1 MAATP
6 LSRPGRSQSASA
18 LWWCLL
24 GLALVS
30 VILPIAAVRYLPLND
45 YPFHLARIFILADID
60 GPVFSRF
67 YEPGH
72 WLLPNIA
79 LDAVGLAIAQV
90 TGPELAVRIFVG
102 LALALQLAGAAAL
115 HRAAHGRLSL
125 WPLLALVPVYN
136 GIVSYGFLNYLF
148 GAGLALLAAA
158 GWVAYRDRAWVLSFG
173 FIAACVLMLCHME
186 AFGIFAVIV
195 GMAEIVRAWSTAR
208 GSSDAPGELIP
219 AALRLAIAALPFL
232 AAITLFLVLSPT
244 SDDLEGGFSYGGFRI
259 ANLIYGP
266 IFAVVSSVP
275 MLDLLAAA
283 LAGGLFCWAWWS
295 GRLQIS
301 APILLGALTLAA
313 ASVLLPRYM
322 LGSDFGNVRLA
333 PAAVL
338 VAIAAIDIRPAT
350 GRRWDA
356 LALAL
361 AAIIAALAVSRGV
374 GLTTVWLKWED
385 RIKPIV
391 ADFADLP
398 EGAMIFKAMHG
409 PLPVLMPNSSEARA
423 AWKPSVKHVASY
435 AAIDKPR
442 FVPAIYTDP
451 HKQPLHITP
460 AFQAIKDLQG
470 QNPFE
475 VDSPADLATLVAKLQ
490 AFEREHGNQGVTDRY
505 ISIVGSAA
513 PFTWDPPAGTT
524 LVRRSPRH
532 LLLRLDPPP
541 GLPQGQRPTHR

>member
-1 MAATP
+1 MTATSFP
-6 LSRPGRSQSASA
+6 RPSSSQSSTI
-18 LWWCLL
+18 WWCLL
-24 GLALVS
+24 GLALLS
-30 VILPIAAVRYLPLND
+30 VVLPIAAVRYLPLND

-60 GPVFSRF
+60 GPIFSRF
-67 YEPGH
+67 YEPGN

-79 LDAVGLAIAQV
+79 LDAVGLAIAQI

-102 LALALQLAGAAAL
+102 LALVLQLAGAAAL

-148 GAGLALLAAA
+148 GTGLALLAAA
-158 GWVAYRDRAWVLSFG
+158 GWLAYRDRPWVLPFG

-186 AFGIFAVIV
+186 AFGVFAVIV
-195 GMAEIVRAWSTAR
+195 GMAEIARAWTTAR
-208 GSSDAPGELIP
+208 GSADSLAALIP
-219 AALRLAIAALPFL
+219 AAVRLAIAALPFL
-232 AAITLFLVLSPT
+232 AAIALFLALSPT
-244 SDDLEGGFSYGGFRI
+244 SNDLDGGFRYGGFRI

-266 IFAVVSSVP
+266 VFALASSVP
-275 MLDLLAAA
+275 MLDLLAAG

-301 APILLGALTLAA
+301 VPVLLGALTLAA

-333 PAAVL
+333 PAAVM

-350 GRRWDA
+350 GLRRDA
-356 LALAL
+356 LTLVLVATIAVLA
-361 AAIIAALAVSRGV
+361 ISRSV
-374 GLTTVWLKWED
+374 GLTMVWTKWES
-385 RIKPIV
+385 RITPII
-391 ADFADLP
+391 ADFAELP

-409 PLPVLMPNSSEARA
+409 PLPVLMPNSAEARA
-423 AWKPSVKHVASY
+423 AWKPSIKHVASY

-451 HKQPLHITP
+451 HKQPLNIAP

-475 VDSPADLATLVAKLQ
+475 VETPADLSALVTKLRD
-490 AFEREHGNQGVTDRY
+490 FEREHGNQDVTDRY
-505 ISIVGSAA
+505 ISVVGSAA

-541 GLPQGQRPTHR
+541 GLPQGQTPTHR